1 MGLKMSVKCLGKPRI
16 PQDIIIVATYE
27 GPGKQNPEGKTRHKI
42 KTEKCLELHGKRYL
56 PLKGASEKDEIE
68 KSCVN
73 AVRQS
78 KKEPQSLV
86 ETKSKDSNE
95 GVNERTFMRLW
106 LYEGKIYET
115 DRNDYDKQQAK
126 LLILEFLDKERR
138 KFQGLE
144 QKYGL
149 EKGVDSGG

>member
-1 MGLKMSVKCLGKPRI
+1 
-16 PQDIIIVATYE
+16 
-27 GPGKQNPEGKTRHKI
+27 
-42 KTEKCLELHGKRYL
+42 
-56 PLKGASEKDEIE
+56 
-68 KSCVN
+68 
-73 AVRQS
+73 
-78 KKEPQSLV
+78 
-86 ETKSKDSNE
+86 
-95 GVNERTFMRLW
+95 MRLW